1 LTFAIAGVN
10 PTGFADH
17 ENPAGDLVVDAVD
30 VVPGDAVWRPL

>member
-17 ENPAGDLVVDAVD
+17 ENPAGDLVVD
-30 VVPGDAVWRPL
+30 VVPGDTVCRPL